1 MEDMVNE
8 PLRSKGSVMRSEQTR
23 GMGPLLGG
31 DGGGPGVH
39 EGHDQLRR
47 AVLPCGRG

>member
-1 MEDMVNE
+1 MNE
-8 PLRSKGSVMRSEQTR
+8 PLRSRGSVMRSEQTR

-31 DGGGPGVH
+31 DGGDPGVH